1 MKRFLMTTGWILLSA
16 LALGGVS
23 GIATCGSEVRE
34 EEPAYESRGEATEDE
49 MMEDAIRDSER

>member
-1 MKRFLMTTGWILLSA
+1 MKRFLVTMGWILLSA

-34 EEPAYESRGEATEDE
+34 EDPAYESSGEATTDE